1 MKISKI
7 VICCSFLL
15 VFGIFS
21 SASAE
26 DVCKECLSKV
36 PQDMRDYVYNMDFM
50 DSDQPL
56 GEAGNEKV
64 EKS

>member
-1 MKISKI
+1 M
-7 VICCSFLL
+7 VY
-15 VFGIFS
+15 GYFS
-21 SASAE
+21 TASSQE
-26 DVCKECLSKV
+26 VCAECLSKV

-56 GEAGNEKV
+56 GSCHEKL